1 MNIYYQGYRNKIRAR
16 SLLQIIP
23 SWFYNTVA
31 KKKKRERERERE
43 RKKQTKNQPNKK
55 LVSSYLQ
62 KFITEANNENIA
74 LLHILALVKIFIDVP
89 P

>member
-31 KKKKRERERERE
+31 KKKRERERERE
-43 RKKQTKNQPNKK
+43 REKNKQKTNQTKN
-55 LVSSYLQ
+55 LFLRTSRSL
-62 KFITEANNENIA
+62 
-74 LLHILALVKIFIDVP
+74 
-89 P
+89 